1 MSRNSSVRNILRD
14 TPDAAALKA
23 EHQISLLDAT
33 RPQERISANASDNGA
48 SEAEREDSDTLGPA
62 TPSTE
67 PLFRKFTSNSIHQS
81 VRSRV
86 NKYQYRRYQSDRF
99 HDPSAPPEESSSRA
113 PAIGDEAS
121 PAQKGYLERG
131 RARANKLIK
140 RKRTLG
146 RFDEEDS
153 VIDILYENQRGAFLF
168 GVPMFSSSSLL
179 NFDPKA
185 WQNNAFRTS
194 PVDIRNAQVPD
205 PSWEWAWKSWYVDM
219 SRDVDEEGWEYSF
232 SFQKGFSWHGNHP
245 WFHSFVRR
253 RRWLR
258 KRTRKHVIHKTKEKS
273 HELTAEYFTIHPK
286 TVKTPSPG
294 SSIAFSSTK
303 MLRARQMEEDQDL
316 EKMEISNIASLMRAL
331 RKAALDREKLVA
343 VRKFVE
349 EGGDEL
355 HYLSESMPDIMSLF
369 VYQSSRRHLLAE
381 LMHHFDTTTKRKESL
396 SDHTHDDEEAKR
408 KHDAAAR
415 QAENLLKAVNAA
427 DDQVKKLEYWSDI
440 KSMAKHGETL
450 HATDDNHWSQSKWQ
464 GLDPGSP
471 AHGQESFSSK
481 QDHSEPPPELHKH
494 PEHAE
499 PADHPALHSPAA
511 ASDEHHKDERSSTGT
526 SASGFTTAASS
537 SRDKSAADK
546 KSQIGSPE
554 SDNDLRP
561 YATAPETPAD
571 RRSLAKGKEKP
582 NPNTLDGVLEEEPS
596 SNNGDEANTPRA
608 HAIATSDADDDEQPT
623 PLSEMRPESPE
634 FKDAREVQPP
644 SVSSAR
650 ASLEGKV
657 PEHEQG
663 VEVVEPKAIDADYSQ
678 RPGLLS
684 EDEGD
689 V

>member
-1 MSRNSSVRNILRD
+1 MSRTSSVRNILRD

-33 RPQERISANASDNGA
+33 RVQERISANASDNGA

-81 VRSRV
+81 VRTRV

-99 HDPSAPPEESSSRA
+99 HDPSAPSEEGSSRA

-131 RARANKLIK
+131 KARANKLIK

-179 NFDPKA
+179 NFDPKS

-232 SFQKGFSWHGNHP
+232 SFQKGFAWHGNHP

-258 KRTRKHVIHKTKEKS
+258 KRVRKHVVHKTKDKS

-294 SSIAFSSTK
+294 SSIAFSSAK
-303 MLRARQMEEDQDL
+303 MLRARQMENDQSL
-316 EKMEISNIASLMRAL
+316 ETMEISDIPSLIRAL

-355 HYLSESMPDIMSLF
+355 HYLAEHMPDIMSTF

-381 LMHHFDTTTKRKESL
+381 LMQRFDASTKRKESL
-396 SDHTHDDEEAKR
+396 SDHTHDDEETKR
-408 KHDAAAR
+408 KHDAAGSHAD
-415 QAENLLKAVNAA
+415 NLLKAVKAA

-440 KSMAKHGETL
+440 KSMAQHGQTL
-450 HATDDNHWSQSKWQ
+450 HATDNTHWSQTKWQ
-464 GLDPGSP
+464 GLDPGAP
-471 AHGQESFSSK
+471 PHDQESFSSK
-481 QDHSEPPPELHKH
+481 QHHSEPPPDLHKH
-494 PEHAE
+494 PEHQG
-499 PADHPALHSPAA
+499 PADHPALASPAA
-511 ASDEHHKDERSSTGT
+511 AAHEDHHKDKAEHSSIDTATTT
-526 SASGFTTAASS
+526 SGYTTAASS
-537 SRDKSAADK
+537 SKAKSTADK
-546 KSQIGSPE
+546 KPATGSPE
-554 SDNDLRP
+554 SDHSLRP

-571 RRSLAKGKEKP
+571 HRSIATGKP
-582 NPNTLDGVLEEEPS
+582 GSRALDGVLEEETTS
-596 SNNGDEANTPRA
+596 TDNDEDEASTPRA
-608 HAIATSDADDDEQPT
+608 TATAMDADDDEQPT
-623 PLSEMRPESPE
+623 PLNTKESPE
-634 FKDAREVQPP
+634 FKDARVVQPA
-644 SVSSAR
+644 SAR
-650 ASLEGKV
+650 TSLEGKV
-657 PEHEQG
+657 PEHEEG
-663 VEVVEPKAIDADYSQ
+663 VEVVEPKAIDADYSE

>member
-1 MSRNSSVRNILRD
+1 MSRNSSVRNSILRD

-23 EHQISLLDAT
+23 ENQISLLDAT
-33 RPQERISANASDNGA
+33 RPQAQTSANASDNGA
-48 SEAEREDSDTLGPA
+48 SEAEQEDSDTLGPA

-81 VRSRV
+81 VRTRV
-86 NKYQYRRYQSDRF
+86 NKNKYRRYQSDRF
-99 HDPSAPPEESSSRA
+99 HDPSAQPEESGSRA

-131 RARANKLIK
+131 KAKANKLIK

-146 RFDEEDS
+146 RFDEDDS
-153 VIDILYENQRGAFLF
+153 VIDILYENQRGAFFF

-258 KRTRKHVIHKTKEKS
+258 KRVRKHVVHKTKDKS

-286 TVKTPSPG
+286 TIKTPSPG
-294 SSIAFSSTK
+294 SSIALSSNN
-303 MLRARQMEEDQDL
+303 MLRARQKEDDQDV
-316 EKMEISNIASLMRAL
+316 EHMEISDIPSLIRAL
-331 RKAALDREKLVA
+331 RKSAVDREKLVA

-355 HYLSESMPDIMSLF
+355 HYLAERMPDIMSLF

-381 LMHHFDTTTKRKESL
+381 LLQRFDATTKRKESL
-396 SDHTHDDEEAKR
+396 ADHTHDDEETKR
-408 KHDAAAR
+408 KHDVAAR
-415 QAENLLKAVNAA
+415 QADNLLKAVNAA

-440 KSMAKHGETL
+440 KSMAQRGQTL
-450 HATDDNHWSQSKWQ
+450 YATDDKHWNQAKWQ

-499 PADHPALHSPAA
+499 PADHPALASPAA
-511 ASDEHHKDERSSTGT
+511 ASEHHKDEHSSIDTT
-526 SASGFTTAASS
+526 TSGFTTAASS
-537 SRDKSAADK
+537 SKAKSAADK
-546 KSQIGSPE
+546 KSAIGSPE
-554 SDNDLRP
+554 SDTDLRP

-571 RRSLAKGKEKP
+571 RRSLKDRPKA
-582 NPNTLDGVLEEEPS
+582 LDGVAEEE
-596 SNNGDEANTPRA
+596 DEEEASTPRA

-623 PLSEMRPESPE
+623 PLDEVQSPE

-644 SVSSAR
+644 SAR
-650 ASLEGKV
+650 TSLEGKV
-657 PEHEQG
+657 PEHADD
-663 VEVVEPKAIDADYSQ
+663 VEVVEPKAIDADYSE